1 MVFLRIIS
9 GIFGL
14 FVVIGTLISA
24 IKTFIVPRGINVWLT
39 AVTFRAIFFFF
50 HLRVK
55 NASYEKRDHVMALF
69 APLTLFVLPLVF
81 LVMVLIGY
89 IFIYWA
95 VAPQPIYHIFKLSG
109 SSLLTLGYASV
120 ENPVFKLLEFSEAM
134 IGLVLV
140 ALLIAYL
147 PTMYAAFSKRE
158 SNVALL
164 DGWASSPPSAVEFI
178 ARAHRTG
185 EINNLREFWMDWQRW
200 FADLEESHTSLSAL
214 SFFRSPQ
221 PNRSWITSAGVI
233 MDAAALILAAVDIP
247 WEPQAAFCIRSG
259 FLALRQ
265 IAGLFNISYNPKP
278 APDNPIS
285 ISRVEFDEVCATL
298 AAQNVPIKADREQA
312 WRDFA
317 GWRVNYDTV
326 LLPLAALTLAP
337 YAKWVSDR
345 SAVPHLGE
353 R

>member
-1 MVFLRIIS
+1 MVFLRVMVGLI
-9 GIFGL
+9 GL
-14 FVVIGTLISA
+14 FVVGGTLISA

-39 AVTFRAIFFFF
+39 AVTFRTIFFFF
-50 HLRVK
+50 RLRVRS
-55 NASYEKRDHVMALF
+55 ASFEKRDQVMALF
-69 APLTLFVLPLVF
+69 APLTLFFLPLVF

-89 IFIYWA
+89 MFIYWA
-95 VAPQPIYHIFKLSG
+95 IKPQPLYDIFKLSG

-120 ENPVFKLLEFSEAM
+120 EQPIFKVLEFLEAM

-164 DGWASSPPSAVEFI
+164 DGWAGSPPSAVEFI
-178 ARAHRTG
+178 ARTHRTG

-221 PNRSWITSAGVI
+221 PNRSWITSAGVV
-233 MDAAALILAAVDIP
+233 MDAAALVLAAVDIP

-265 IAGLFNISYNPKP
+265 IAKLFNISYNPNP

-285 ISRVEFDEVCATL
+285 ISRVEFNEVCDTL
-298 AAQNVPIKADREQA
+298 AAQNVPIKTDREQA

-326 LLPLAALTLAP
+326 LLSLAALTLAP

-345 SAVPHLGE
+345 SAVPHLAKK
-353 R
+353 